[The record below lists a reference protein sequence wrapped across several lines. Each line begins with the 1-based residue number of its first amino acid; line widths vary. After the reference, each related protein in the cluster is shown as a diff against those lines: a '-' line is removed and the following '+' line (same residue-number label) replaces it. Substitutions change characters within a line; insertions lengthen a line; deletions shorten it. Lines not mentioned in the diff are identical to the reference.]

1 MVQYVRDGSHCVKSV
16 RLRSYSGPR
25 FPEFG
30 LNTQRYGL
38 SVLIQSECG
47 KMRTRIIPKRDAFHA
62 VLLMGLLFTN
72 DLTLCWESLDEVIG
86 QKEK

>member
-1 MVQYVRDGSHCVKSV
+1 MVQYVRDASHFVKSV
-16 RLRSYSGPR
+16 RLQSYSDPH
-25 FPEFG
+25 FPVFG

-47 KMRTRIIPKRDAFHA
+47 KMRTRITPNRDAFHA

-86 QKEK
+86 QEEK